1 MTAEVSHAKHHQPDM
16 PRIALA
22 ATTVRE
28 CRVNFTSAK
37 ADVRS
42 LTALQP
48 QLVAG
53 VYLVWT
59 SPLGSSAQQRRPC
72 SIRMDR
78 PAFCFD
84 IWSQIV
90 TWLAAWLSRGRDEPV
105 REQLLGFGCGAE

>member
-16 PRIALA
+16 PRIALVT
-22 ATTVRE
+22 TTVRE

-53 VYLVWT
+53 VYLV
-59 SPLGSSAQQRRPC
+59 
-72 SIRMDR
+72 
-78 PAFCFD
+78 
-84 IWSQIV
+84 
-90 TWLAAWLSRGRDEPV
+90 
-105 REQLLGFGCGAE
+105 